1 MCTLWL
7 SQNYSRTTTIITP
20 LVGQMFRLEETSVFL
35 PSLPKWESTATSPL
49 RSSDCG
55 ASFSVVRL
63 ALEIQMQSCPF
74 KIDRKK
80 MIETAWRT
88 ASRWSAT
95 LHSAGCFRKEKGKRE
110 FPLLLPPCRLLIY
123 FAYLYV
129 HLESP
134 PPAVWIGLGEWIS
147 HVAVNF
153 FLNGGR
159 HEYCLQKLL
168 PLCARGLKC

>member
-35 PSLPKWESTATSPL
+35 PSLPQWESTATSPL

-63 ALEIQMQSCPF
+63 PLEIQMQSCPF

-80 MIETAWRT
+80 WLRQPDAPLPGDRQRCTARD
-88 ASRWSAT
+88 A
-95 LHSAGCFRKEKGKRE
+95 LGKRKAKGN
-110 FPLLLPPCRLLIY
+110 FLSCSPLVVCWFISPTYTSIWNLLPPL
-123 FAYLYV
+123 F
-129 HLESP
+129 
-134 PPAVWIGLGEWIS
+134 GLDW
-147 HVAVNF
+147 VN
-153 FLNGGR
+153 
-159 HEYCLQKLL
+159 EYHTSQSTSS
-168 PLCARGLKC
+168 